1 MQKKVTGERQEKIS
15 IETDQ
20 TAYNWSLPNYID
32 FILVQESGQS
42 REFRYYVKSI
52 TPDVDLTFEYTSQTG
67 DPHTVNIPIGVQF
80 FWPDVSI

>member
-1 MQKKVTGERQEKIS
+1 MVIQNQ
-15 IETDQ
+15 
-20 TAYNWSLPNYID
+20 L
-32 FILVQESGQS
+32 LS
-42 REFRYYVKSI
+42 REFRNYVKSI